1 MDGFLLLENILT
13 RKCTFLIAKKCT
25 SLFAK
30 SGTLQIA
37 KNRTFLFAKK
47 CTLLFTVY
55 NNISDLYI
63 EEKLKTRNSWQNSSL
78 SGNYSCRY
86 R

>member
-13 RKCTFLIAKKCT
+13 RKCTFLFAKKCT

-37 KNRTFLFAKK
+37 KNCPLLFAKNGP
-47 CTLLFTVY
+47 LLFTVY
-55 NNISDLYI
+55 TSICPSDN
-63 EEKLKTRNSWQNSSL
+63 KTVAST
-78 SGNYSCRY
+78 
-86 R
+86 